1 MKSTKKAKKMKIM
14 VLNGPNLNLL
24 GIREP
29 AIYGSQNYATLE
41 RMIRERAAEL
51 GVEVDIRQTNHEGVL
66 VDWIQE
72 TLNGYDGIVINP
84 AAYTHSSI
92 AILDALKGVMVPA
105 VEVHISEIHKRDTF
119 RHISYAGVACEK
131 TITGLGFEGY
141 LRALEYLV
149 ETHGPKA
156 K

>member
-1 MKSTKKAKKMKIM
+1 MATATKEKKMKIM

-29 AIYGSQNYATLE
+29 AIYGNQSYAALE
-41 RMIRERAAEL
+41 KMIRDRAAEL

-72 TLNGYDGIVINP
+72 TLQGYDGIVINP

-92 AILDALKGVMVPA
+92 AILDAL
-105 VEVHISEIHKRDTF
+105 
-119 RHISYAGVACEK
+119 
-131 TITGLGFEGY
+131 
-141 LRALEYLV
+141 
-149 ETHGPKA
+149 
-156 K
+156 